1 MCKPDK
7 KEEII
12 KAAMELIAEQ
22 GFHGA
27 PMALIAEKA
36 GVGAGTIYRYFENR
50 DVLIKDLY
58 ARIDENLKDS
68 ILKDYPEN
76 RPVREQFFHI
86 GRGIMDYFLMN
97 PLDYMYA
104 EQFHHS
110 PYGIEYRGKKLF
122 NPTGDY
128 DFCRDLFEKGREQ
141 QVLKEIPM
149 AVFINLAFAPIFWLL
164 KDHHLGFVNIDEPLS
179 KLIVSSCWDSVKM

>member
-1 MCKPDK
+1 MSKSDK
-7 KEEII
+7 REEII

-27 PMALIAEKA
+27 PMALIAERA

-50 DVLIKDLY
+50 DVLIKQLY
-58 ARIDENLKDS
+58 KRIDENLKAF
-68 ILKDYPEN
+68 ILDGYPEN

-86 GRGIMDYFLMN
+86 GMGIINYFMSN
-97 PLDYMYA
+97 PLYFRYA

-110 PYGIEYRGKKLF
+110 PYGIEFRSNKLF

-128 DFCRDLFEKGREQ
+128 DFCRDLFAKGREQ
-141 QVLKEIPM
+141 QVLKDVPM
-149 AVFINLAFAPIFWLL
+149 AVFINLAFAPVFWSL
-164 KDHHLGFVNIDEPLS
+164 KDHMLGFINIDEPLAGV
-179 KLIVSSCWDSVKM
+179 IVSSCWDSVKL